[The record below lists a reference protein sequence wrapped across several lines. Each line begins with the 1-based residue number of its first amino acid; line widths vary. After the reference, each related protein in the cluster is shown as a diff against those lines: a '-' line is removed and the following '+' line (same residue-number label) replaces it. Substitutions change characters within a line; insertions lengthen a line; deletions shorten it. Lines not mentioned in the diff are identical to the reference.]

1 MFPDIFTLNQQ
12 QRATVAEMWSNQRL
26 SLCFRRP
33 LNDWKIQRVVDFT
46 RSWGNSKELFM
57 HKIVWDGRI
66 TIGTISVLEERTKN
80 LILVTVR
87 GMGGHG
93 S

>member
-1 MFPDIFTLNQQ
+1 MVEFYKVLGQFKGTL
-12 QRATVAEMWSNQRL
+12 
-26 SLCFRRP
+26 
-33 LNDWKIQRVVDFT
+33 
-46 RSWGNSKELFM
+46 M

-66 TIGTISVLEERTKN
+66 TTGIITVSEERTKN